1 MVKIRRHMLPSKL
14 FFPFRYDTS
23 LKLERRVNDI
33 SFGEVTGCPF
43 FRIFQ
48 RLFRACDLLSC
59 AYFPFTCD
67 ITTLARFNSHTPRL
81 KPRPCFLR
89 WVRVYS
95 VPPFSACL
103 LCLSADAEKF
113 YSDVERTNDKEE
125 NNSERLTVLFV
136 VEMFSYDFLPWAS
149 YFHII
154 ICSARDI
161 FFPLYF
167 LFFVFLRLVFVLDLG
182 RMKQLLRESCFNE
195 LMLC

>member
-33 SFGEVTGCPF
+33 SFGEVTECPF

-59 AYFPFTCD
+59 AYFPFTYD

-103 LCLSADAEKF
+103 LCLSAGAEKF

-136 VEMFSYDFLPWAS
+136 VEMFSYDFLPWAVVFS
-149 YFHII
+149 YN
-154 ICSARDI
+154 
-161 FFPLYF
+161 Y
-167 LFFVFLRLVFVLDLG
+167 LFR
-182 RMKQLLRESCFNE
+182 
-195 LMLC
+195 